1 MLNLVT
7 GGAGFVGSHLVR
19 SLLDEGERVV
29 IVDDLSAGSIRN
41 LEYPIAA
48 GATFVY
54 AEASA
59 PGETLTALIDGATR
73 GRRIDRIYHFPAPV
87 HPRADKTETLIELAL
102 RHQARFVFASSFA
115 LYGDP
120 LGYPPP
126 DSRRLG
132 EAAVA
137 AARERGLD
145 GRVVRFFDCYGPG
158 TAADDAGAF
167 VAELLDAAGTGRPL
181 PIHASP
187 KQTRFLTYVEDAI
200 LTLRSIVDAPSYT
213 SPLNIVGDTEHS
225 IEDVARAVARVTGAE
240 VRTEYLPGHVDPSA
254 LGQLDLTNARA
265 YHLKIQ
271 TTLEDGLAKT
281 YRWLCERRETY
292 A

>member
-1 MLNLVT
+1 M

-19 SLLDEGERVV
+19 SLLDDGETVV

-48 GATFVY
+48 GATFAY
-54 AEASA
+54 AEASVPA
-59 PGETLTALIDGATR
+59 ETLVALVDGATR

-87 HPRADKTETLIELAL
+87 HARADKTETLIDLAL
-102 RHQARFVFASSFA
+102 RHRARFIFASSFA

-120 LGYPPP
+120 LGFPPP

-158 TAADDAGAF
+158 TDPDDAGGF
-167 VAELLDAAGTGRPL
+167 VAELLDAAGSGRPL
-181 PIHASP
+181 SIHGSP
-187 KQTRFLTYVEDAI
+187 QQTRFLTYVEDAI

-213 SPLNIVGDTEHS
+213 SPLNIVDDAGHS
-225 IEDVARAVARVTGAE
+225 IEEVARAVARVTGAE
-240 VRTEYLPGHVDPSA
+240 VRTEYLPRRAEPPP
-254 LGQLDLTNARA
+254 LELLDLTNAKA
-265 YHLKIQ
+265 HHVKIH
-271 TTLEDGLAKT
+271 TPLEDGLAKT
-281 YRWLCERRETY
+281 YRWLCERRGIY